1 MQTLYKTLFSR
12 RVAENDRAGAT
23 EISISSHIDRD
34 TLMLRSGDIARIWKV
49 GGISHEG
56 AEAEDIQIR
65 MDALNVLY
73 RSLSSSTNIALWV
86 HNVRRRITDRLDADI
101 ENGFCR
107 KLNDKYYDSFSGY
120 RMMSNELYL
129 TAIYRPF
136 TSKAARNFHKAGRSL
151 EDIEAAIREAL
162 RIMNDIGNT
171 IESSMKLYD
180 VETLGIYLEN
190 GIKFSRA
197 TEFLAYLIN
206 GKWQKIPVPK
216 GPLYAYI
223 QTNRI
228 FIGNEII
235 EIRMPDGTGRYAS
248 MLDIKDFPDTTEP
261 GKLNL
266 LLYEDYEYIF
276 TQSLSFMA
284 KRDAQKMMSDQQKR
298 LMNTEDAAGSQIV
311 EISEALDDLVSG
323 RISLGEYHSSL
334 LIYGETID
342 ILRKNVASA
351 VAALGD
357 QGFLCASVTLHLDPA
372 FWAQLPGNWDKRGRV
387 VPVSSRNFAGLASF
401 HNFATGKRDGNPWGQ
416 AVSILKTENGQPYYF
431 NFHASKEEEDNRDQK
446 LLGNTKIIGQSGSG
460 KTVLLGFLLAQA
472 LKYNPTV
479 CAFDKDRGIEILIRA
494 IGGKYLAIANGKP
507 TGFNPLQQEPTE
519 TNILFCEALIR
530 KLATEGGRTITTQDE
545 QDISHAVRTV
555 MAMPRELRRLT
566 VLRQNFIDRDE
577 ESISKRL
584 AKWCEGGPFGWVLD
598 NPDDQLDFTTH
609 KVYGFDGT
617 AFLDNEAVR
626 TPIAMYLLHRMES
639 IIDGRRFIYIMDE
652 FWKWLLD
659 SFFSEFAY
667 NKQKTI
673 RKLDGFG
680 IFATQSPSDVLSS
693 PISRA
698 IIEQCATDIYLPNP
712 KADRDEYVTGFKIT
726 DREFEMIKHFPEDSR
741 LMLIKQ
747 GHKTAVARLD
757 LKGFND
763 ELVVLSGSADNVALL
778 DDIMREVGEDP
789 DIWLPMLQDCVRKR
803 REKR

>member
-1 MQTLYKTLFSR
+1 
-12 RVAENDRAGAT
+12 
-23 EISISSHIDRD
+23 
-34 TLMLRSGDIARIWKV
+34 
-49 GGISHEG
+49 
-56 AEAEDIQIR
+56 
-65 MDALNVLY
+65 
-73 RSLSSSTNIALWV
+73 
-86 HNVRRRITDRLDADI
+86 
-101 ENGFCR
+101 
-107 KLNDKYYDSFSGY
+107 
-120 RMMSNELYL
+120 
-129 TAIYRPF
+129 
-136 TSKAARNFHKAGRSL
+136 
-151 EDIEAAIREAL
+151 
-162 RIMNDIGNT
+162 
-171 IESSMKLYD
+171 
-180 VETLGIYLEN
+180 
-190 GIKFSRA
+190 
-197 TEFLAYLIN
+197 
-206 GKWQKIPVPK
+206 
-216 GPLYAYI
+216 
-223 QTNRI
+223 
-228 FIGNEII
+228 
-235 EIRMPDGTGRYAS
+235 
-248 MLDIKDFPDTTEP
+248 
-261 GKLNL
+261 
-266 LLYEDYEYIF
+266 
-276 TQSLSFMA
+276 
-284 KRDAQKMMSDQQKR
+284 
-298 LMNTEDAAGSQIV
+298 
-311 EISEALDDLVSG
+311 
-323 RISLGEYHSSL
+323 
-334 LIYGETID
+334 
-342 ILRKNVASA
+342 
-351 VAALGD
+351 
-357 QGFLCASVTLHLDPA
+357 
-372 FWAQLPGNWDKRGRV
+372 
-387 VPVSSRNFAGLASF
+387 
-401 HNFATGKRDGNPWGQ
+401 
-416 AVSILKTENGQPYYF
+416 
-431 NFHASKEEEDNRDQK
+431 
-446 LLGNTKIIGQSGSG
+446 
-460 KTVLLGFLLAQA
+460 VLLGFLLAQA

>member
-1 MQTLYKTLFSR
+1 MEASYKTLFR
-12 RVAENDRAGAT
+12 KNVAGNDRAGAS
-23 EISISSHIDRD
+23 EISLSSHVDKK
-34 TLMLRSGDIARIWKV
+34 TLMLRSGDFARIWKV

-86 HNVRRRITDRLDADI
+86 HNVRRRITDRLDAKIDN
-101 ENGFCR
+101 EFCR
-107 KLNDKYYDSFSGY
+107 KLNDKYYESFSGY

-129 TAIYRPF
+129 TVIYRPF
-136 TSKAARNFHKAGRSL
+136 TSKVAKGFQKAGRSL
-151 EDIEAAIREAL
+151 EDIKAATREAL

-171 IESSMKLYD
+171 IESSMRLYD
-180 VETLGIYLEN
+180 VEVLGEYEEN
-190 GIKFSRA
+190 GIRFSGA
-197 TEFLAYLIN
+197 AEFLAYLVN

-216 GPLYAYI
+216 GPFYSYI
-223 QTNRI
+223 QTSRI

-235 EIRMPDGTGRYAS
+235 EFRMPEGTTRYAA

-276 TQSLSFMA
+276 TQSLSFMI

-298 LMNTEDAAGSQIV
+298 LMNTEDAAESQIV
-311 EISEALDDLVSG
+311 EISEALDDLISG

-334 LIYGETID
+334 LIFGENVD
-342 ILRKNVASA
+342 VLRKNVASA

-357 QGFLCASVTLHLDPA
+357 QGFLCASVTLHLDPD

-387 VPVSSRNFAGLASF
+387 VPISSRNFAGLASF
-401 HNFATGKRDGNPWGQ
+401 HNFATGKREGNPWGK
-416 AVSILKTENGQPYYF
+416 AVTILKTENGQPYYF
-431 NFHASKEEEDNRDQK
+431 NFHASKEDEDNRDQK

-494 IGGKYLAIANGKP
+494 IGGKYLAIENGKP
-507 TGFNPLQQEPTE
+507 TGFNPFQQDPTE
-519 TNILFCEALIR
+519 TNILFCEALIK
-530 KLATEGGRTITTQDE
+530 KLATEGGRQITTQDE
-545 QDISHAVRTV
+545 HDISHAVRTV

-566 VLRQNFIDRDE
+566 VLKQNFIDRHE

-584 AKWCEGGPFGWVLD
+584 AKWCEGGPLGWVLD

-639 IIDGRRFIYIMDE
+639 IIDGRRFMYVMDE

-680 IFATQSPSDVLSS
+680 IFATQSPSDVLCS

-726 DREFEMIKHFPEDSR
+726 DREFEMIKQFPEDSR

-757 LKGFND
+757 LRGFND
-763 ELVVLSGSADNVALL
+763 ELVVLSGSADNIALL
-778 DDIMREVGEDP
+778 DEIIQEVGEDP
-789 DIWLPMLQDCVRKR
+789 AVWLPILQERVRRR
-803 REKR
+803 REKT